1 MAFTVSDA
9 LKIQPLSRARVLA
22 GIEGLHRPLSY
33 VNVMEVPDIL
43 KWVKSEELLLT
54 TLYPMRD
61 MTISPRELV
70 CELSRRNLAGIAVKI
85 GRYVESIPDEMI
97 EAAQSERLPLLEL
110 QSDISFNDVIN
121 ALLSEI
127 LNTQANK
134 LQLSQ
139 EIHQRFTEIVLA
151 GGGLNEIAQNLA
163 ILIRS
168 PIVIIA
174 PDCRVLASSAAS
186 DTDGLLARLITQR
199 GERQHLESGE
209 LTENGTATKA
219 ATTTRRILRVGGE
232 SLTCAVRPIRVG
244 ATLYGSIIALLGQQE
259 LDAGISM
266 AVDHAATVAA
276 LDIMK
281 QQAVLSV
288 ERRFQADFLDDLLSG
303 RLHSREAVFTR
314 ASALAWNLDQPA
326 LALVIEFHRTG
337 QETPQ
342 RWRHHASYRRDGTR
356 LIDVACTSLL
366 KYDRSAILW
375 ERSDSLVAVL
385 SEPCTQDSPSAIHHA
400 STQVASQVIEELRT
414 LGGAACA
421 SIGIGRPCNDP
432 LKLHISYE
440 EARQALI
447 IGAKV
452 WGQGT
457 ITHFEDLGVYRILHH
472 HPDKAELDA
481 FADEMLGKLIEY
493 DRKRNTDLVET
504 LDVLMDCNLN
514 ISVAAR
520 RLYLHYNSLRY
531 RLQKMEELIGPFA
544 DDAQQRFNL
553 QFALRIRKARKL

>member
-9 LKIQPLSRARVLA
+9 LKIGPLSRARVLA
-22 GIEGLHRPLSY
+22 GMEGLQRPLSY

-43 KWVKSEELLLT
+43 KWVRSDELLLT

-70 CELSRRNLAGIAVKI
+70 RELSRRNLAGIAVKI
-85 GRYVESIPDEMI
+85 GRYVDTVPDEMI

-110 QSDISFNDVIN
+110 QPDISFNDVIN
-121 ALLSEI
+121 SLLGEI
-127 LNTQANK
+127 LNAQART

-151 GGGLNEIAQNLA
+151 GGGLNEIAENLA
-163 ILIRS
+163 ILVHS

-174 PDCRVLASSAAS
+174 PDRRVLASSEPS
-186 DTDGLLARLITQR
+186 NSDGLLSRLITQK
-199 GERQHLESGE
+199 GERQHLESSE
-209 LTENGTATKA
+209 LAENGRVTKT
-219 ATTTRRILRVGGE
+219 ATTTRRILRVGAE
-232 SLTCAVRPIRVG
+232 SINCAVRPIRVG
-244 ATLYGSIIALLGQQE
+244 ATLYGSIIVILREQE
-259 LDAGISM
+259 PDAGISM
-266 AVDHAATVAA
+266 AIDHAATVAA

-281 QQAVLSV
+281 QQAVLNV

-303 RLHSREAVFTR
+303 RLHSREAIFTR

-326 LALVIEFHRTG
+326 LVLVIEVQRTG
-337 QETPQ
+337 NDSPQ
-342 RWRHHASYRRDGTR
+342 RWRNHASYRRDGMR
-356 LIDVACTSLL
+356 LIDVAGASLL

-385 SEPCTQDSPSAIHHA
+385 TEPCAPHQPQSAHLA
-400 STQVASQVIEELRT
+400 SMQIAQQVGQELRA
-414 LGGAACA
+414 LGGDACA
-421 SIGIGRPCNDP
+421 SIGVGRPCNDP
-432 LKLHISYE
+432 LKLYISYE

-447 IGAKV
+447 IGTKV
-452 WGQGT
+452 WGQGA

-472 HPDKAELDA
+472 HHDKAELDA
-481 FADEMLGKLIEY
+481 FAEEMLGKLIEY

-531 RLQKMEELIGPFA
+531 RLQKIEELIGPFV

>member
-9 LKIQPLSRARVLA
+9 LKIGPLSRARVLA
-22 GIEGLHRPLSY
+22 GMEGLHRPLSY

-43 KWVKSEELLLT
+43 KWVRSDELLLT
-54 TLYPMRD
+54 TLYPLRD
-61 MTISPRELV
+61 MTISPRELIR
-70 CELSRRNLAGIAVKI
+70 ELSQRNLAGIAVKI
-85 GRYVESIPDEMI
+85 GRYVERVPDEMI
-97 EAAQSERLPLLEL
+97 EAAQRENLPLLEL
-110 QSDISFNDVIN
+110 QPDISFNDVIN
-121 ALLSEI
+121 SLLGEI
-127 LNTQANK
+127 LNAQASR

-139 EIHQRFTEIVLA
+139 AIHQRFTEIALA
-151 GGGLNEIAQNLA
+151 GGGLNEIAESLA
-163 ILIRS
+163 ILVHS
-168 PIVIIA
+168 PTLIIA
-174 PDCRVLASSAAS
+174 PDRQVLASSEAS
-186 DTDGLLARLITQR
+186 NSDGLLARLITQR
-199 GERQHLESGE
+199 GERQHLESSE
-209 LTENGTATKA
+209 LAENGKA
-219 ATTTRRILRVGGE
+219 AKTTTTTRRILRVGRE

-244 ATLYGSIIALLGQQE
+244 ATLYGSIIVILRQQE

-303 RLHSREAVFTR
+303 RLQSREAIFTR
-314 ASALAWNLDQPA
+314 ASALAWNLDRPA
-326 LALVIEFHRTG
+326 LVLVIEFHRAG
-337 QETPQ
+337 HETPQ
-342 RWRHHASYRRDGTR
+342 NGRHQAASRRDGTR
-356 LIDVACTSLL
+356 LRDTACASLL

-385 SEPCTQDSPSAIHHA
+385 TEPCTQHSPKSIHQA
-400 STQVASQVIEELRT
+400 SMQVAQQIGAELRALSGET
-414 LGGAACA
+414 CA
-421 SIGIGRPCNDP
+421 SIGVGRPCNDP

-447 IGAKV
+447 IGTNV
-452 WGQGT
+452 WGQGA

-481 FADEMLGKLIEY
+481 FAEEMLGKLIEY

-531 RLQKMEELIGPFA
+531 RLQKIEELIGPFV
-544 DDAQQRFNL
+544 DDAHQRFNL
-553 QFALRIRKARKL
+553 QFALRIRKARRL